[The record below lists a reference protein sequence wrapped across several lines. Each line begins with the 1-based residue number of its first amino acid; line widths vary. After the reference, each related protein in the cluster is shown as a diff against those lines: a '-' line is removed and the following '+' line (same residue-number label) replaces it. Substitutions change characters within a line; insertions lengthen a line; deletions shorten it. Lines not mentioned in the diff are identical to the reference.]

1 MSATIDST
9 GLTIQSFDDVLE
21 EIIVAQATALSLTP
35 AQTQRMRLGVQ
46 STLGQIVRV
55 EAEREVMY
63 QEALLA
69 VYNALSIEAEGAQ
82 LDRVMRLLGM
92 TRIPAALS
100 RVVGT
105 ATATAGTTIAVG
117 TRLRYDVLETV
128 WEVAVGGVVPGG
140 GTLEITIER
149 EDAGADEV
157 ALDPDTGFDEWTIL
171 DTVVGW
177 SDVGSFESTA
187 QPIVGREIETDAAM
201 RVRATTEAYKR
212 GQGPIKAIES
222 AILEVEGVSYA
233 RVHENRTLVTDADG
247 IPGKAINAIVVG
259 GDDDEIAAAIFNSR
273 SAGAEVY
280 GTDVTVDVTDDWGF
294 VHEMAFDRV
303 DSVNVYVRCTIT
315 TSTAEDAAPVGV
327 ADTVEDLILAQA
339 AASFSIGDD
348 VRPYVL
354 SGAIFAAGLPGID
367 NVLIELSLDGV
378 AWQTTKLSI
387 GIRAQAAFAAARVTI
402 VEA

>member
-35 AQTQRMRLGVQ
+35 AQTHRMRLGVQ

-55 EAEREVMY
+55 EAEREVAL
-63 QEALLA
+63 QEALLV
-69 VYNALSIEAEGAQ
+69 VYNALSIEAEGPQ
-82 LDRVMRLLGM
+82 LDRVVRLLGM
-92 TRIPAALS
+92 TRIPAAVS

-105 ATATAGTTIAVG
+105 AAATPGTTIAVG
-117 TRLRYDVLETV
+117 TRLRYDVLETI
-128 WEVAVGGVVPGG
+128 WEVTIGGLVPGG
-140 GTLEITIER
+140 GELEITIER

-157 ALDPDTGFDEWTIL
+157 ALDPDAGFDEWTIL

-187 QPIVGREIETDAAM
+187 QPVVGREIETDAAL
-201 RVRATTEAYKR
+201 RVRATTEAFKR

-222 AILEVEGVSYA
+222 AILEVEGVTYA
-233 RVHENRTLVTDADG
+233 RVYENRTLITDSNG
-247 IPGKAINAIVVG
+247 IPGKAINAVVVG
-259 GDDDEIAAAIFNSR
+259 GDADEIGAAIFSSR

-280 GTDVTVDVTDDWGF
+280 GTDETPDVTDEWGF
-294 VHEMAFDRV
+294 VHSMPFDRV
-303 DSVNVYVRCTIT
+303 DAINVWARCTLT
-315 TSTAEDAAPVGV
+315 TSTAEDTAPVGV

-339 AASFSIGDD
+339 ETSFSIGDD

-367 NVLIELSLDGV
+367 NVLIELSLDGAIWV
-378 AWQTTKLSI
+378 TTKLSI
-387 GIRAQAAFAAARVTI
+387 GIRAQAAFAAARVTV
-402 VEA
+402 VEI

>member
-21 EIIVAQATALSLTP
+21 EIIVAQATALGLTP

-46 STLGQIVRV
+46 STLGQIVRI
-55 EAEREVMY
+55 EAEREVMA

-69 VYNALSIEAEGAQ
+69 VYNALSIEAEGPQ
-82 LDRVMRLLGM
+82 LDRVVRLLGM
-92 TRIPAALS
+92 TRIPADVS
-100 RVVGT
+100 RVTGL
-105 ATATAGTTIAVG
+105 ATATPGTTIPVG
-117 TRLRYDVLETV
+117 ARLRYDVLETT
-128 WEVAVGGVVPGG
+128 WEVTIGGLVPGG
-140 GTLEITIER
+140 GTLSITIER
-149 EDAGADEV
+149 EDAGADSV
-157 ALDPDTGFDEWTIL
+157 PLDPDTGFDDWTIL
-171 DTVVGW
+171 DSVIGW
-177 SDVGSFESTA
+177 SDVGSFESVT
-187 QPIVGREIETDAAM
+187 QPVVGREIETDAAL
-201 RVRATTEAYKR
+201 RVRATTEAFKR

-222 AILEVEGVSYA
+222 ALLEVEGVTYA
-233 RVHENRTLVTDADG
+233 RVYENRTLITNSDG

-259 GDDDEIAAAIFNSR
+259 GDSDEIGAAIFGSR

-280 GTDVTVDVTDDWGF
+280 GTDETVDVTDEWGF
-294 VHEMAFDRV
+294 VHTMAFDRV
-303 DSVNVYVRCTIT
+303 DSVNVHVRCTLT
-315 TSTAEDAAPVGV
+315 TSTAEDEAPIDVD
-327 ADTVEDLILAQA
+327 DTVEDLILAQA
-339 AASFSIGDD
+339 AVSFSIGDD

-402 VEA
+402 VEV

>member
-21 EIIVAQATALSLTP
+21 EIIAAQATALSLTP

-46 STLGQIVRV
+46 STLGQIVRI
-55 EAEREVMY
+55 EAEREVMA

-69 VYNALSIEAEGAQ
+69 VYNALSIEAEGPQ
-82 LDRVMRLLGM
+82 LDRVVRLLGM

-100 RVVGT
+100 RVTGL
-105 ATATAGTTIAVG
+105 ATATPGTTIPVG
-117 TRLRYDVLETV
+117 ARLRYDVLETT
-128 WEVAVGGVVPGG
+128 WEVTVGGLVPGG
-140 GTLEITIER
+140 GTLSITIER

-157 ALDPDTGFDEWTIL
+157 PLDPATDFDSWTIL

-177 SDVGSFESTA
+177 SDVGAFESVT
-187 QPIVGREIETDAAM
+187 QPVVGREVELDAAL
-201 RVRATTEAYKR
+201 RSRAETEAFKR

-222 AILEVEGVSYA
+222 AILEVEGVTYA
-233 RVHENRTLVTDADG
+233 RVYENRTLVTDSNS

-259 GDDDEIAAAIFNSR
+259 GDADEIGAAIFASR

-280 GTDVTVDVTDDWGF
+280 GTDETPDVTDEWGF
-294 VHEMAFDRV
+294 VHSMPFDRV
-303 DSVNVYVRCTIT
+303 DSTNVWVRCTIT
-315 TSTAEDAAPVGV
+315 TSTAEDDAPIDV
-327 ADTVEDLILAQA
+327 ADTVEDLILEQA

-367 NVLIELSLDGV
+367 NVLIELSFDGA
-378 AWQTTKLSI
+378 AWVTTKLSI

-402 VEA
+402 VEI

>member
-21 EIIVAQATALSLTP
+21 EIIVAQATALALTP

-55 EAEREVMY
+55 EAEREVMA

-69 VYNALSIEAEGAQ
+69 VYNALSIEAEGPQ
-82 LDRVMRLLGM
+82 LDRVVRLLGM

-105 ATATAGTTIAVG
+105 ATATPGTTIAVG
-117 TRLRYDVLETV
+117 TRLRYDALETV
-128 WEVAVGGVVPGG
+128 WEVTVGGLVPGG
-140 GTLEITIER
+140 GTLSITIER
-149 EDAGADEV
+149 EAAGADEV
-157 ALDPDTGFDEWTIL
+157 PLSPAVGHNDWTIL

-177 SDVGSFESTA
+177 SDVGSFSSTS
-187 QPIVGREIETDAAM
+187 QPVVGREIETDAAL
-201 RVRATTEAYKR
+201 RVRATTEVFKR

-222 AILEVEGVSYA
+222 AILEVEGVTYA
-233 RVHENRTLVTDADG
+233 RVYENRTLLTNSDG

-259 GDDDEIAAAIFNSR
+259 GAAADIGAAIFSAR
-273 SAGAEVY
+273 PAGAEVY
-280 GTDVTVDVTDDWGF
+280 GTDETPSVTDEWGF
-294 VHEMAFDRV
+294 VHSMPFDRV
-303 DSVNVYVRCTIT
+303 DSVNVWVRCTIT
-315 TSTAEDAAPVGV
+315 TSTAEDDAPIGV
-327 ADTVEDLILAQA
+327 ATTVEDLILAQA

-354 SGAIFAAGLPGID
+354 SGAIFAAGLAGID

-387 GIRAQAAFAAARVTI
+387 GIRAQAAFAAARVTV
-402 VEA
+402 VEI